1 MKHLRTFESNDER
14 SEMIAQLCE
23 MGYDKATCDAM
34 SYEELC
40 DCMEKELSKEDEE
53 GSYEDAYESKEEV
66 IEEGILKGLG
76 IKKMSE
82 RVDDKLGFDGDEFNP
97 SNDFKIYM
105 RQAEERKSI
114 PSTDMSVIEE
124 ALRKARE
131 IGYGLSFWKD
141 DADLSK
147 MQGSEEEKKIANY
160 FIKRALH
167 SIHMTSSGGGH
178 DFGQKPNISGLR
190 DSVSNSNLKHLKSF
204 ESFGTV
210 NEEEGKFRE
219 FFTGHA
225 SKEAKEQSKA
235 KFMTAL
241 EDAEKALMKNPED
254 YAQSKNWDVAK
265 EKLMKQAES
274 NNYKGGLRVQRG
286 GRDPRVF
293 IVYDEGVSG
302 FQKLATASA
311 GEVNVRK

>member
-40 DCMEKELSKEDEE
+40 AHMEKELSKDDED
-53 GSYEDAYESKEEV
+53 SYGDTYESKEEV
-66 IEEGILKGLG
+66 IKEGILKGFG

-82 RVDDKLGFDGDEFNP
+82 RVDDILGFKGEDLVPTIEL
-97 SNDFKIYM
+97 KAYI
-105 RQAEERKSI
+105 RHAEERNSI

-124 ALRKARE
+124 SLRKARK

-141 DADLSK
+141 DPDLTK
-147 MQGSEEEKKIANY
+147 MQGSEEEKKIAEY
-160 FIKRALH
+160 FIKRAIH
-167 SIHMTSSGGGH
+167 SIHSTSSASGH
-178 DFGQKPNISGLR
+178 DFGSKPNISGLR

-235 KFMTAL
+235 KFMNAI

-254 YAQSKNWDVAK
+254 YAQSKNWEVAK
-265 EKLMKQAES
+265 EKLMKQAEED
-274 NNYKGGLRVQRG
+274 NFKGGLRVQRG

-293 IVYDEGVSG
+293 IVYDEGVTG
-302 FQKLATASA
+302 FQKLATGAA